1 MSVAII
7 SILAARISTQ
17 DTSRLGSEPNY
28 MKKLLELVRH
38 HVTAG
43 QVNITLK
50 FTLSALWN
58 LTDESPS
65 TCSVFLGEGGMAL
78 FLLVLSTFPD
88 DVSIETKVLGLLNN
102 IAEVRELRD
111 TILVD
116 GFISQLRRLMHSDH
130 IDVSYFAAGIV
141 AHLASSETGGGGH
154 WPATIK
160 CSTRDEILQDL
171 FSVVSEWKTPE
182 EEMDAYRSFRPFFPL
197 MAPAQPFPVQ
207 MWASWAIHHVC
218 SKNAT
223 RYCPMLVEQGG
234 ADVIKRLFSDKSTQM
249 IVLELCESI
258 AKSLFGEGLI
268 SQKYLDDMYECIA
281 NREGAN
287 IAACTTVEMADISDS
302 VAEGGHPLRRE
313 NSLEHFLNQL
323 M

>member
-1 MSVAII
+1 
-7 SILAARISTQ
+7 
-17 DTSRLGSEPNY
+17 

-78 FLLVLSTFPD
+78 FLLVLSTFPN

-116 GFISQLRRLMHSDH
+116 GFISQLRYAMYDYYRHFRQLSFEQSGRRTMQHSVSVWFCRRLMHSDH

-154 WPATIK
+154 WPATIE
-160 CSTRDEILQDL
+160 CTTRDEILQDL
-171 FSVVSEWKTPE
+171 VSE
-182 EEMDAYRSFRPFFPL
+182 
-197 MAPAQPFPVQ
+197 
-207 MWASWAIHHVC
+207 
-218 SKNAT
+218 
-223 RYCPMLVEQGG
+223 
-234 ADVIKRLFSDKSTQM
+234 
-249 IVLELCESI
+249 
-258 AKSLFGEGLI
+258 
-268 SQKYLDDMYECIA
+268 
-281 NREGAN
+281 
-287 IAACTTVEMADISDS
+287 
-302 VAEGGHPLRRE
+302 
-313 NSLEHFLNQL
+313 
-323 M
+323 

>member
-1 MSVAII
+1 
-7 SILAARISTQ
+7 
-17 DTSRLGSEPNY
+17 

-116 GFISQLRRLMHSDH
+116 GFISQLRYAMPMHVVCSPLNNPREESVQHFPPPMWFCRRLMHSDH

-154 WPATIK
+154 WPATIE
-160 CSTRDEILQDL
+160 CTTRDEILQDL
-171 FSVVSEWKTPE
+171 VSS
-182 EEMDAYRSFRPFFPL
+182 A
-197 MAPAQPFPVQ
+197 
-207 MWASWAIHHVC
+207 
-218 SKNAT
+218 
-223 RYCPMLVEQGG
+223 
-234 ADVIKRLFSDKSTQM
+234 
-249 IVLELCESI
+249 
-258 AKSLFGEGLI
+258 
-268 SQKYLDDMYECIA
+268 
-281 NREGAN
+281 
-287 IAACTTVEMADISDS
+287 
-302 VAEGGHPLRRE
+302 
-313 NSLEHFLNQL
+313 
-323 M
+323 